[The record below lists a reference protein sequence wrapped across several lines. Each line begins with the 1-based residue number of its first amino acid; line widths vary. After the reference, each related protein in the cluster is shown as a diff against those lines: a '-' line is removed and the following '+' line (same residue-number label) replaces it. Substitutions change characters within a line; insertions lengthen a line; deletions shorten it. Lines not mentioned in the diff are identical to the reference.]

1 MDKYKFMIIVF
12 SLSLFLAPRAQAH
25 PEADASVDKKSG
37 HPTITV
43 TNLDMTHENLKLS
56 YEIRNESKQHIW
68 ILAGLGTFDVDASV
82 FMEKDGRTLL
92 IRRRLDVPFSGGGN
106 IVHGRYVLLHAGQT
120 RTESVTLTIP
130 VYSEHGFAGRRN
142 AKGLEYST
150 RLSIEIGYYTED
162 LPGMIRGILEK
173 ADKIGNKINTRDEEV
188 IRYYFKGALYFNALS
203 EVLRQRDE
211 EVLLPYTY
219 QWFKGEK
226 VLRTIAED
234 VRIPYEE
241 KEDRSVHYLPELPTC
256 TQIEISYQPSALE
269 YFFPY
274 MGQQSL
280 LSPDEKQDLR
290 TLKTIVV
297 ADPEHLKAFA
307 NDFKKGVNFGG
318 IVCQRS
324 TANVV
329 CYRDDERL
337 MSFTIYNDSSIVTEG
352 RYRFLYPNG
361 FQSLRMLTPKIQP
374 IELRINCAA
383 NLRNLWH
390 RIRLYYKVDKKHRVD
405 SSSKS
410 EILYPA
416 PANWCAA
423 IVQACRTIDM
433 LNEKIIRPFICPAIA
448 ESKSYLAKSYYAM
461 NPNCKYE
468 SPPYMVLLFETKAE
482 WNQYGGP
489 ELFTFDN
496 HNPKGGCIL
505 LNDGTVKFIRTKEE
519 LQQLQW
525 K

>member
-1 MDKYKFMIIVF
+1 MDKYKFMIIVL
-12 SLSLFLAPRAQAH
+12 SLSFLLAQRTQAQ

-68 ILAGLGTFDVDASV
+68 ILAGLGTFDVDTSV

-120 RTESVTLTIP
+120 QTESVALTIP
-130 VYSEHGFAGRRN
+130 VYSEHGFAGKRN
-142 AKGLEYST
+142 AEGLEYAT

-188 IRYYFKGALYFNALS
+188 IRFYFKGSLYYNKIS
-203 EVLRQRDE
+203 EILKQRDE
-211 EVLLPYTY
+211 EILVPYTY

-226 VLRTIAED
+226 VLHAIVENL
-234 VRIPYEE
+234 RIPYEE
-241 KEDRSVHYLPELPTC
+241 KVDRSAHYLPELPTC
-256 TQIEISYQPSALE
+256 TQIEIRYQPSALE

-280 LSPDEKQDLR
+280 MNPAEKKYLQFV
-290 TLKTIVV
+290 KNIVV
-297 ADPEHLKAFA
+297 DNPGHLKAFA
-307 NDFKKGVNFGG
+307 NDFKKGRNSSL
-318 IVCQRS
+318 IDCQRS

-329 CYRDDERL
+329 CYSGDERL

-405 SSSKS
+405 SSGKS

-423 IVQACRTIDM
+423 IVQACRTIDIF
-433 LNEKIIRPFICPAIA
+433 NEEIIRPFICPAIT

-468 SPPYMVLLFETKAE
+468 SPPDMVLLFETKAG
-482 WNQYGGP
+482 WNQHGGP

-496 HNPKGGCIL
+496 HEPKGGCVL
-505 LNDGTVKFIRTKEE
+505 LNDGTVKFIRTREE
-519 LQQLQW
+519 LNQLRW

>member
-1 MDKYKFMIIVF
+1 MDKSIFIITIL
-12 SLSLFLAPRAQAH
+12 SLSILLAPRTQAQ
-25 PEADASVDKKSG
+25 PEAQSG
-37 HPTITV
+37 ARKTNIPTITV
-43 TNLDMTHENLKLS
+43 TKLDVSDKNLNLL

-68 ILAGLGTFDVDASV
+68 ILAGLDTFDVDASV
-82 FMEKDGRTLL
+82 FLEKDGRTLL

-106 IVHGRYVLLHAGQT
+106 IVHGRYVLLHAGQAQ
-120 RTESVTLTIP
+120 TESVTLSIP
-130 VYSEHGFAGRRN
+130 VYSEHGFAGKRN
-142 AKGLEYST
+142 TEGLEYAT
-150 RLSIEIGYYTED
+150 RLSIEIGYFSED
-162 LPGMIRGILEK
+162 LPAMIRGILEK

-188 IRYYFKGALYFNALS
+188 IRFYFKGSLYYNKIS
-203 EVLRQRDE
+203 EILRQRDE
-211 EVLLPYTY
+211 EILVPYTY

-226 VLRTIAED
+226 VLQAIVED
-234 VRIPYEE
+234 LRIPYEE
-241 KEDRSVHYLPELPTC
+241 KVDRSAHYLPEFTTC
-256 TQIEISYQPSALE
+256 TQIEIRHQPSALE

-280 LSPDEKQDLR
+280 LNRAEKKYLQSV
-290 TLKTIVV
+290 KNIVV
-297 ADPEHLKAFA
+297 DNPGHLKVFA
-307 NDFKKGVNFGG
+307 NDFKKGSNFSG

-324 TANVV
+324 IADVV
-329 CYRDDERL
+329 CYRDHERL

-352 RYRFLYPNG
+352 RYRFVYPNG
-361 FQSLRMLTPKIQP
+361 FQSLRIITPKIQP

-405 SSSKS
+405 SSRKS

-416 PANWCAA
+416 PSNWCAA

-433 LNEKIIRPFICPAIA
+433 LNEDIIRPFICPAIA
-448 ESKSYLAKSYYAM
+448 ESKSHLAKSYYAM
-461 NPNCKYE
+461 NPNCKPD
-468 SPPYMVLLFETKAE
+468 SPANMVLLFETKSG
-482 WNQYGGP
+482 WNQHGGP

-496 HNPKGGCIL
+496 HEPKGGCVL

-519 LQQLQW
+519 LQQLRW

>member
-1 MDKYKFMIIVF
+1 MYRTTILIMALSVCII
-12 SLSLFLAPRAQAH
+12 PETRAQS
-25 PEADASVDKKSG
+25 ESVADKNKASV
-37 HPTITV
+37 PTISV
-43 TNLDMTHENLKLS
+43 TKLDIGVKTLKLL

-68 ILAGLGTFDVDASV
+68 ILTGLGTFSVNASV

-92 IRRRLDVPFSGGGN
+92 IRRRLDMPFSGGGN
-106 IVHGRYVLLHAGQT
+106 IFYGRYILLHAGQT

-142 AKGLEYST
+142 AEGLEYAT

-188 IRYYFKGALYFNALS
+188 IKYYFKGSLYFNKIS
-203 EVLRQRDE
+203 EILRQRDE

-226 VLRTIAED
+226 VLRTIVEN

-241 KEDRSVHYLPELPTC
+241 KVDRSAHYLPELPTC
-256 TQIEISYQPSALE
+256 TQIEVRYQPSALE

-280 LSPDEKQDLR
+280 MNPAEKKYLQSV
-290 TLKTIVV
+290 KNIVV
-297 ADPEHLKAFA
+297 YNPEHLKAFA
-307 NDFKKGVNFGG
+307 NDFKKGVNRDS
-318 IVCQRS
+318 ITCQRS
-324 TANVV
+324 EANVV
-329 CYRDDERL
+329 CYSGDERL

-361 FQSLRMLTPKIQP
+361 FQSLRMITPKMQP
-374 IELRINCAA
+374 IDFRINCAT

-390 RIRLYYKVDKKHRVD
+390 RMRLYYKVDKKRRVD
-405 SSSKS
+405 SSGKS

-433 LNEKIIRPFICPAIA
+433 LNEDIIRTFICPGTDD
-448 ESKSYLAKSYYAM
+448 SKRHLAKSYYAM
-461 NPNCKYE
+461 NPNCKFD
-468 SPPYMVLLFETKAE
+468 SAPDTLFLFETKAG

-489 ELFTFDN
+489 ELFSFDN
-496 HNPKGGCIL
+496 HDPKGGCVL

-519 LQQLQW
+519 LQQLRW